1 MFWHESQ
8 ENDINIYQYN
18 KSDFMKLSS
27 PNKLKDNEKNT
38 GNIVDFSEQFQIGI
52 FFSKLRYI
60 WIKNCITVA
69 TDWGPGK
76 IISIN
81 KQEKKVRLK
90 IFDQE
95 QVFNMHEL
103 RVNNQIIVHIYFK
116 DMNLIDKKIMYL
128 MTLSASDTILDM
140 KKKIA
145 KILGTSENRVTLIQE
160 NNKITNDNKK
170 FSEIGFYDL
179 ISVVN
184 GRCDY

>member
-27 PNKLKDNEKNT
+27 PNKLKDNEKKT
-38 GNIVDFSEQFQIGI
+38 GNILDFSDQFQIG
-52 FFSKLRYI
+52 
-60 WIKNCITVA
+60 ITVA

-145 KILGTSENRVTLIQE
+145 KILGTSENSVTLIQE

>member
-27 PNKLKDNEKNT
+27 PNKLKDNEKKT
-38 GNIVDFSEQFQIGI
+38 GNIVDFSDQFQIG
-52 FFSKLRYI
+52 
-60 WIKNCITVA
+60 ITVA

-103 RVNNQIIVHIYFK
+103 HVNNQIIVHIYFK

>member
-27 PNKLKDNEKNT
+27 PNKLKDNEKKI
-38 GNIVDFSEQFQIGI
+38 GNIVDFSDQFQIG
-52 FFSKLRYI
+52 
-60 WIKNCITVA
+60 ITVA

>member
-27 PNKLKDNEKNT
+27 PNKLNDNEKKT
-38 GNIVDFSEQFQIGI
+38 GNIVDFSDQFQIG
-52 FFSKLRYI
+52 
-60 WIKNCITVA
+60 ITVA

-116 DMNLIDKKIMYL
+116 DMNLLDKKIMYL

-145 KILGTSENRVTLIQE
+145 KILGTSEDRVTLIQE

>member
-27 PNKLKDNEKNT
+27 PNKLNDNEKKT
-38 GNIVDFSEQFQIGI
+38 GNIVDFSDQFQIG
-52 FFSKLRYI
+52 
-60 WIKNCITVA
+60 ITVA

-116 DMNLIDKKIMYL
+116 DMDLIDKKIMYL

-145 KILGTSENRVTLIQE
+145 KILGTSENSVTLIQE

>member
-18 KSDFMKLSS
+18 KSDFMKLSA
-27 PNKLKDNEKNT
+27 PNKLKDNEKKS
-38 GNIVDFSEQFQIGI
+38 GNVVDFSDQFQLNTMI
-52 FFSKLRYI
+52 
-60 WIKNCITVA
+60 A

-76 IISIN
+76 IVSIN
-81 KQEKKVRLK
+81 KQEKKVTLQ
-90 IFDQE
+90 IEGQE

-103 RVNNQIIVHIYFK
+103 HANNQITVHIYFK
-116 DMNLIDKKIMYL
+116 DMNLQDKKIMYL
-128 MTLSASDTILDM
+128 MTVTASETVLDM

-145 KILGTSENRVTLIQE
+145 KILGTTENCVTLIQD
-160 NNKITNDNKK
+160 NSKITNNNKK

>member
-27 PNKLKDNEKNT
+27 SNKLKDNEKKS
-38 GNIVDFSEQFQIGI
+38 GNIVDFSEQFQINTI
-52 FFSKLRYI
+52 
-60 WIKNCITVA
+60 VA

-76 IISIN
+76 IVSIN
-81 KQEKKVRLK
+81 KQEKKVTLQ
-90 IFDQE
+90 IEGQE

-103 RVNNQIIVHIYFK
+103 RANNQIIVHIYFK
-116 DMNLIDKKIMYL
+116 DMNLLDKKIMYL
-128 MTLSASDTILDM
+128 MTVSASDTVLDM

-145 KILGTSENRVTLIQE
+145 KILGTTENCVSLIQD
-160 NNKITNDNKK
+160 NNRITNNNKK
-170 FSEIGFYDL
+170 FSEIGFYDI
-179 ISVVN
+179 ISVIN

>member
-27 PNKLKDNEKNT
+27 PNKLKDNEKKT
-38 GNIVDFSEQFQIGI
+38 GNIVDFSDQFQIG
-52 FFSKLRYI
+52 
-60 WIKNCITVA
+60 ITVA

-116 DMNLIDKKIMYL
+116 DMNLFDKKIMYL

-140 KKKIA
+140 KKK
-145 KILGTSENRVTLIQE
+145 
-160 NNKITNDNKK
+160 
-170 FSEIGFYDL
+170 
-179 ISVVN
+179 
-184 GRCDY
+184 

>member
-27 PNKLKDNEKNT
+27 PNKLKDNEKKT
-38 GNIVDFSEQFQIGI
+38 GNIVDFSDQFQIG
-52 FFSKLRYI
+52 
-60 WIKNCITVA
+60 ITVA

-145 KILGTSENRVTLIQE
+145 KILGTSEDRVTLIQE
-160 NNKITNDNKK
+160 NNKITTDNKK